1 MCACVRERG
10 RGWESDRSDEIFLLP
25 QAQLAPLIKEIR
37 PLRQQHQEL
46 AAVHAERKVSYDR
59 VAVSLESAR
68 SQLEQEVRT
77 LWEEFTA
84 EESRAHYLRAM
95 LRSVS
100 LLQARVAAEMRAYVS
115 GDAAEKRKS
124 LRDQFTRRV
133 QEQENLGK
141 ALREKQKEI
150 RESHADSMRQVAMWR
165 ELHRLFEAKRACF
178 VQGEEQRRRE
188 KAVEESIIAAK
199 DRLVLS

>member
-1 MCACVRERG
+1 M
-10 RGWESDRSDEIFLLP
+10 
-25 QAQLAPLIKEIR
+25 QALLAPLVKEIR
-37 PLRQQHQEL
+37 PLRQQHHEL
-46 AAVHAERKVSYDR
+46 SAVHAEKKLSYDR
-59 VAVSLESAR
+59 VAVGLESTR
-68 SQLEQEVRT
+68 SQQEQEVRA
-77 LWEEFTA
+77 LWEEKTA

-95 LRSVS
+95 LQSVR
-100 LLQARVAAEMRAYVS
+100 LQQARVAAEMRTYVS

-133 QEQENLGK
+133 QEQENMGK

-165 ELHRLFEAKRACF
+165 ELHRLFEAKRASF
-178 VQGEEQRRRE
+178 LQGEELRQRER
-188 KAVEESIIAAK
+188 AAEEVIIAAK